1 MDFKFL
7 HAADIHLDSPL
18 RGLSQYEG
26 VPAELVRTA
35 TRDALDELVA
45 RAIEEEV
52 AFVIIAGDLY
62 DGDWEAFATGL
73 YFCAAMGRLR
83 EAGVDVFIVYGNH
96 DAESRLTRQLPLPD
110 NVMAFAT
117 DKPQTFEHA
126 RTGAVLHG
134 QSYKARDPGGDLAAG
149 YPAARPAAF
158 NIGVLHTALS
168 GDRGHAPYA
177 PCHPDELAAKDYHY
191 WALGHVH
198 GFDVV
203 RTEPYIVF
211 PGNLQ
216 GRNIRET
223 GPKGAALVSV
233 VDDRVHTVEHVALDV
248 VRWSLVDVDLAA
260 ATTDSEAHEQIR
272 LSLAAA
278 LHSEADGR
286 PLISRVRLSGETP
299 LHDAMSEERDVWR
312 QGVRAIAASLADT
325 LWIEKVVLA
334 TSPVVAEQALS
345 GEFDALLCEL
355 AADPAVEAAVAQDL
369 ADFLGKAP
377 ADLDQELGLLADA
390 RVGQFAPTL
399 KDAAAALRA
408 RLTRG
413 AIS

>member
-1 MDFKFL
+1 MQSDY
-7 HAADIHLDSPL
+7 SGPR
-18 RGLSQYEG
+18 RGL
-26 VPAELVRTA
+26 
-35 TRDALDELVA
+35 
-45 RAIEEEV
+45 
-52 AFVIIAGDLY
+52 
-62 DGDWEAFATGL
+62 
-73 YFCAAMGRLR
+73 
-83 EAGVDVFIVYGNH
+83 
-96 DAESRLTRQLPLPD
+96 
-110 NVMAFAT
+110 
-117 DKPQTFEHA
+117 
-126 RTGAVLHG
+126 
-134 QSYKARDPGGDLAAG
+134 
-149 YPAARPAAF
+149 
-158 NIGVLHTALS
+158 
-168 GDRGHAPYA
+168 
-177 PCHPDELAAKDYHY
+177 
-191 WALGHVH
+191 
-198 GFDVV
+198 
-203 RTEPYIVF
+203 
-211 PGNLQ
+211 
-216 GRNIRET
+216 
-223 GPKGAALVSV
+223 
-233 VDDRVHTVEHVALDV
+233 ALDV

-286 PLISRVRLSGETP
+286 PLISRVRLSGETH
-299 LHDAMSEERDVWR
+299 LHDAMSEARDVWR

-377 ADLDQELGLLADA
+377 VDLDQELELLADA